1 MAFFLYILNVKYVK
15 IISIVWKVVY
25 MGKLRL
31 KLIRE
36 VVIIAV
42 YQYLLIGD
50 NLDDVS
56 NFISNHEE
64 IKKNKE
70 EINFTLD
77 TFNKVVEN
85 EMILKEKIQ
94 QNLKEGW
101 SSDRLSKLELSIL
114 YTSVYE
120 ILILNN
126 NKEIVINEAVELTKK
141 YCDDGSYKYIN
152 GVLNQF

>member
-1 MAFFLYILNVKYVK
+1 
-15 IISIVWKVVY
+15 

-101 SSDRLSKLELSIL
+101 SSERLSKLELSIL

>member
-1 MAFFLYILNVKYVK
+1 
-15 IISIVWKVVY
+15 